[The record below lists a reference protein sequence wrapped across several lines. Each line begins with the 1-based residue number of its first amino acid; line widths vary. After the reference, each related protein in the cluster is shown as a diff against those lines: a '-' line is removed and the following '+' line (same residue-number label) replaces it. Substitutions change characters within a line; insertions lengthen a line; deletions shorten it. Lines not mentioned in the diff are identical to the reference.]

1 MLSFC
6 YIYIL
11 LCSIIFKYIYLVHHA
26 KEKNE
31 KKTKICEELITER
44 SDDKDEEF
52 IQLTVIVKDET
63 KLDFALTNKKCLDLL
78 LELSGI
84 VQKFEERRSEAMK
97 HVL

>member
-1 MLSFC
+1 M
-6 YIYIL
+6 

-52 IQLTVIVKDET
+52 IQLTVMVKDET